1 MSLNIK
7 IENVKKGTDNQVA
20 KGIHAKFN
28 MDLYGDDN
36 VQFITLKNLTLRKT
50 RQGTWYIQPP
60 YETWQDRENNQ
71 KKSYFFYLYPDSDDR
86 DAKLSGIV
94 SKVVAML
101 DTVEDAPST
110 NAPPAA
116 STPVATTEGD
126 GTLIF

>member
-101 DTVEDAPST
+101 DTAEDNPGSA
-110 NAPPAA
+110 APAA
-116 STPVATTEGD
+116 SAPAATTDTGD